1 MMNET
6 RTKAVS
12 FLTLLTSSGTLVCCA
27 FPALMVTLG
36 LGATLGGLVSSFP
49 ALRWLT
55 LHKVELFIFAAIMLT
70 FAGVL
75 QYRARYA
82 PCPIDPELAKACMK
96 TRRISRVIYFVS
108 LAIFATGFFFAFIAA
123 KLL

>member
-1 MMNET
+1 MNDK
-6 RTKAVS
+6 RTTAVS

-36 LGATLGGLVSSFP
+36 LGATLGGLVSNFP

-55 LHKVELFIFAAIMLT
+55 LHKIELFIFAAIMLT
-70 FAGVL
+70 FAGIL

-82 PCPIDPELAKACMK
+82 PCPIDPDLAKACMK
-96 TRRISRVIYFVS
+96 TRRISRIIYFVS
-108 LAIFATGFFFAFIAA
+108 LAIFAIGFFFAFIAA